1 MKSRLEAELSRRESL
16 LSDKGHERPS
26 DVRTSFCGDEIVA
39 TVRELIRLENA
50 SLHHREVFAAAEEAM
65 KSGPATMTN
74 SVVVHFGKLF
84 DVKRLEG
91 MFPKM
96 NVGVAGGAVN
106 RVFPFTACRGS
117 GALLP
122 CRLSLSLLFI
132 MCLSGFVFSGAQEL
146 YLFSN
151 EMRNFLRWAAH
162 CVPSVLYLLELHFTL
177 VCVVCVS
184 FVCMCAST
192 LSPR

>member
-96 NVGVAGGAVN
+96 NVGVAGGAEY
-106 RVFPFTACRGS
+106 RVLPFTACCGS
-117 GALLP
+117 SVLLP
-122 CRLSLSLLFI
+122 CRHSLLPI
-132 MCLSGFVFSGAQEL
+132 MCPLWLAFFWCAGAVPVLQRDAQLPQVGCTLCSQRALSTRATCHLGV
-146 YLFSN
+146 
-151 EMRNFLRWAAH
+151 RR
-162 CVPSVLYLLELHFTL
+162 
-177 VCVVCVS
+177 VCVS

-192 LSPR
+192 QSPR